1 MLSTAEPRGSGYRH
15 VGCGKSVSNMMLSSP
30 TDSISAAQVAVR
42 SNHVV
47 A

>member
-1 MLSTAEPRGSGYRH
+1 MLCSAVFSGAGYRH

-30 TDSISAAQVAVR
+30 TDAISAGRFVR